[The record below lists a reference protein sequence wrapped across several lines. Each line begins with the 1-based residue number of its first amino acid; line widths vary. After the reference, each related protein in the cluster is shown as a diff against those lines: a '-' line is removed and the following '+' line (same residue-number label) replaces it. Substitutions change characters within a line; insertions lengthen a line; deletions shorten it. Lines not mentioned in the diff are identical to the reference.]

1 MTSSNLRIASLFKA
15 SQDIAKARSPTIQS
29 LEVYREIIA
38 QKSRAANGESIL
50 LYGMK
55 GEPVPPYLTTI
66 YDDREDSDDLIEKFI
81 IDWLL
86 DPFLELII
94 NPFRSILPMLPVIGK
109 RFEGIDSEQKLVAA
123 SITSA
128 LAKAI
133 TVMVAILCLTTAIV
147 VLNEMKDS
155 RKRILVAAVFA
166 QLFALPIQFLSPR
179 ALPLYMLII
188 A

>member
-1 MTSSNLRIASLFKA
+1 MASFNPKTGSLFKA
-15 SQDIAKARSPTIQS
+15 SQDIAKARSPTTQS
-29 LEVYREIIA
+29 LEVFRKIIA
-38 QKSRAANGESIL
+38 KKSRAPNGESIL
-50 LYGMK
+50 LYGLK

-66 YDDREDSDDLIEKFI
+66 CDDCENSDDSVEKFI

-86 DPFLELII
+86 DPFLELIT
-94 NPFRSILPMLPVIGK
+94 NPFRSILLKLPIVGK
-109 RFEGIDSEQKLVAA
+109 RFEGIDPEQKLVAS

-133 TVMVAILCLTTAIV
+133 MVMVAILCLTTAIV

-166 QLFALPIQFLSPR
+166 QLFALPVQFLSPS

>member
-1 MTSSNLRIASLFKA
+1 MKSFNQKTGSLYKA
-15 SQDIAKARSPTIQS
+15 SRDMAKARGPTKQS
-29 LEVYREIIA
+29 LEVFRKIVA
-38 QKSRAANGESIL
+38 KKSRAVNGESTL

-66 YDDREDSDDLIEKFI
+66 CDDREDPDDSVENII

-86 DPFLELII
+86 DPFLELIT
-94 NPFRSILPMLPVIGK
+94 NPFRSILPKLPIVGK
-109 RFEGIDSEQKLVAA
+109 RFEGIDPEQKLVAA
-123 SITSA
+123 STTSA

-133 TVMVAILCLTTAIV
+133 MVMVAILCLTTTIV

-155 RKRILVAAVFA
+155 RNRILVAAVFA

-179 ALPLYMLII
+179 TLPLYMLII